1 MHRSRLSTLLIDAP
15 ADRATAS
22 AAFWSTALGVPVS
35 SPPDEPQFHTLE
47 DCVPDLVV
55 AVQSVQDTPRYHV
68 DIETD
73 DVAAEVGRLVGL
85 GAVEVSSWQGCHTL
99 EVPGGHLLCVIPVHS
114 DPATFARLA
123 RTWTDDAG

>member
-15 ADRATAS
+15 ADEVGAS
-22 AAFWSTALGVPVS
+22 AAFWSAALGVPTH
-35 SPPDEPQFHTLE
+35 SPPGEPQFHTLE
-47 DCVPDLVV
+47 DPVPDLVV
-55 AVQSVQDTPRYHV
+55 AVQSVHAARRYHV

-73 DVAAEVGRLVGL
+73 DVAAEVQRLVQL

-114 DPATFARLA
+114 DAATFARLA
-123 RTWTDDAG
+123 RTW

>member
-15 ADRATAS
+15 ADQAAAS
-22 AAFWSTALGVPVS
+22 AAFWAAALGVPTN
-35 SPPDEPQFHTLE
+35 SPPGEPQFHTLQ

-55 AVQSVQDTPRYHV
+55 AVQAVHDAARYHV

-73 DVAAEVGRLVGL
+73 DVAAEVQRLAEL

-99 EVPGGHLLCVIPVHS
+99 EVPGGHLLCVIPLHS

-123 RTWTDDAG
+123 QTW